1 MEDELIT
8 SLENEFNCPVIR
20 QGSMGADEEYPA
32 RFFTFW
38 NRRSAY
44 DAFYD
49 DEAHAE
55 IYTYD
60 LNFYSS
66 NFEEISTILRTA
78 VKLLKKS
85 GWVSSGPGHDVASD
99 EDTHLG
105 KGITVTKKI
114 YTN

>member
-8 SLENEFNCPVIR
+8 ILEAEYECPVIR
-20 QGSMGADEEYPA
+20 QGSMNDDEDYPA

-38 NRRSAY
+38 NRNSSY

-49 DEAHAE
+49 NDNHAE

-66 NFEEISTILRTA
+66 DFAEVNDVLKAA
-78 VKLLKKS
+78 VKLLKNN

-99 EDTHLG
+99 EPTHIG
-105 KGITVTKKI
+105 RGTTVTKKK
-114 YTN
+114 YF